1 MIYNLSTSTCFSVH
15 HYFMHASLKATIVF
29 LNDMIDNAKRTAYKK
44 NGILSYI
51 PDQKSRGKK
60 KSLYRYCTDLFGVL
74 TMVILALSLLV

>member
-60 KSLYRYCTDLFGVL
+60 KVCTDIVQTYLVS
-74 TMVILALSLLV
+74 LSWSFLPCR